1 MEEKKRRSKW
11 PLLNLVSVISGLVL
25 FSIVFLAS
33 TTIDIN
39 NAGMRLL
46 NTVEY
51 IKEQCNNSQLRDLAS
66 ESKSL
71 LRVSESIDMVRWTAA

>member
-33 TTIDIN
+33 TTIDIH
-39 NAGMRLL
+39 NAGMRLVHRL
-46 NTVEY
+46 DGEMLPDDADIHNERQ
-51 IKEQCNNSQLRDLAS
+51 KKHDA
-66 ESKSL
+66 
-71 LRVSESIDMVRWTAA
+71 

>member
-11 PLLNLVSVISGLVL
+11 WLLNLVSVISGLVL
-25 FSIVFLAS
+25 LSIVFLTS
-33 TTIDIN
+33 TATDIN

-51 IKEQCNNSQLRDLAS
+51 MKEQCNNSQCATLRPNPRAFC
-66 ESKSL
+66 
-71 LRVSESIDMVRWTAA
+71 A

>member
-39 NAGMRLL
+39 NAGRRLL
-46 NTVEY
+46 NTVE
-51 IKEQCNNSQLRDLAS
+51 
-66 ESKSL
+66 
-71 LRVSESIDMVRWTAA
+71 

>member
-11 PLLNLVSVISGLVL
+11 WLLNLVSVISGLVL
-25 FSIVFLAS
+25 LSIVFLTS
-33 TTIDIN
+33 TATDIN

-51 IKEQCNNSQLRDLAS
+51 MKEQCNNSQLPGGGAS
-66 ESKSL
+66 CRNSS
-71 LRVSESIDMVRWTAA
+71 SE